1 MKRGFSVVA
10 VVLGLVAAGALASV
24 ALAGRSPADPPNAVA
39 ALAATAHLSVP
50 VKHVAVKKVVRT
62 TIRPHVAIS
71 GVRVGMLEPTKAASA
86 VERGFARRLVVVVD
100 GAVVRLNPRNLAT
113 PYVDGAVGKAWNAK
127 PGTDVGLVVSVHGA
141 PVRAV
146 VDRLAKR
153 FDRKSV
159 SASLTLKDGKPYIS
173 ADRSGHRLDEGAV
186 VAGVVHALA
195 TNERPTLRFET
206 KATPAA
212 VTRDQLRPVILINRS
227 LNRLTLYAN
236 DGLVRQFPVA
246 TGQSIYP
253 TPAGRFHIVVM
264 WKNPWWY
271 PPTYDSWAQGLQP
284 VPPGPNNPLGT
295 RWMGLSVPGVGIHGT
310 DEPGSIGYSASHG
323 CIRMQVPD
331 AEWLFAHVAVGTTV
345 FIV

>member
-1 MKRGFSVVA
+1 LKRGFSVSSA
-10 VVLGLVAAGALASV
+10 AIALLAAGAFASAAV
-24 ALAGRSPADPPNAVA
+24 AGRSPSDPPNSAA
-39 ALAATAHLSVP
+39 ALAATARVAQP
-50 VKHVAVKKVVRT
+50 VVAASLVRT
-62 TIRPHVAIS
+62 TIRPHVTID
-71 GVRVGMLEPTKAASA
+71 GVRVGTLDQASAAAA
-86 VERGFARRLVVVVD
+86 VERGFARKLVVVID
-100 GAVVRLNPRNLAT
+100 GAVVRLKPGNLAT
-113 PYVDGAVGKAWNAK
+113 PYVDGAVGKAWNA
-127 PGTDVGLVVSVHGA
+127 PAGGQVGLVVSVHGA

-146 VDRLAKR
+146 VARLAKR
-153 FDRKSV
+153 FDHGSV
-159 SASLTLKDGKPYIS
+159 SSTLSLEDGAPYIS
-173 ADRSGHRLDEGAV
+173 PDRAGRRLDEAAV

-195 TNERPTLRFET
+195 ANERPTLRFAT
-206 KATPAA
+206 KTVPPA
-212 VTRDQLRPVILINRS
+212 VTADSLRPVILINRG

-236 DGLVRQFPVA
+236 GGLVRQFPVA
-246 TGQSIYP
+246 TGQAIYP

-271 PPTYDSWAQGLQP
+271 PPTYDSWAKGLQP

-331 AEWLFAHVAVGTTV
+331 AEWLFDHVSIGTTV